1 MFQTKSID
9 QKKINNNPYLFINLV
24 FAFFPI
30 SFILGSFI
38 VSVNLLLLCCL
49 GIYYL
54 RSKILSHQYDFPIK
68 IIGIVSEEFTSIIV
82 DIIQKHLPKFDAHKI
97 EMKGS
102 SGGKYISLTC
112 TLHVVS
118 KNQLD
123 DIYRELSSHPMTKF
137 VL

>member
-1 MFQTKSID
+1 MVQEKKDTLID
-9 QKKINNNPYLFINLV
+9 
-24 FAFFPI
+24 FP
-30 SFILGSFI
+30 
-38 VSVNLLLLCCL
+38 C
-49 GIYYL
+49 
-54 RSKILSHQYDFPIK
+54 DFPIK

-82 DIIQKHLPKFDAHKI
+82 DIIQKHLPKFDARKI